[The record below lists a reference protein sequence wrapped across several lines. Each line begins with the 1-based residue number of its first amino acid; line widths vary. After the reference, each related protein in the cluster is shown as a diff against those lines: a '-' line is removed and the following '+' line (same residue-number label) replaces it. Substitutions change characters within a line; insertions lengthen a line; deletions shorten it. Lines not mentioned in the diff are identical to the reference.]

1 MILWN
6 PFTRSVAAAV
16 LGLAWLSMGNASPGA
31 SVESVAASLKAL
43 EARSGGR
50 LGLSVREAGGREILA
65 YRGGERFALCSTF
78 KALLAAVVLARVDAG
93 QEQLARPIPFGEA
106 DLLDHAPVTRKHV
119 KEGRLSVEALCQAT
133 VEISDNTAANLLLDT
148 LGGPAGFTR
157 QLRAWGDA
165 TTRLDRDEP
174 ELNENAPDDPR
185 DTTTPTAMTATLKT
199 LLVDDALKP
208 ASRERL
214 TAWMMASPTGA
225 PRLRAGFPA
234 APPMSWESSGPRAV
248 RRCWWRST
256 PAIPPSPSPRA
267 TPSLPK
273 PPACSRPSCPL
284 RPGRPRPGRSLELES
299 CVDSVRVQ
307 APRES
312 NGPCRR
318 HPGAMGR
325 ACSDESNAGE
335 FHLILGACGG
345 ERFAQLTQGGGWI
358 QKRFIAFIGNGVRKR
373 AEFLP
378 DMVEGARASR
388 PDIDLVKI
396 RDRESAPLHQPPEV
410 QPIPRLIPPQ

>member
-174 ELNENAPDDPR
+174 ELNKNAPDDPR

-234 APPMSWESSGPRAV
+234 AWKIGDKTGTGHRGATNVVGIVWPTGRPPVLVAV
-248 RRCWWRST
+248 YTSDSPQPLSARNAVIAEAARLLTPLLST
-256 PAIPPSPSPRA
+256 PARTTA
-267 TPSLPK
+267 
-273 PPACSRPSCPL
+273 
-284 RPGRPRPGRSLELES
+284 PGRKP
-299 CVDSVRVQ
+299 
-307 APRES
+307 
-312 NGPCRR
+312 
-318 HPGAMGR
+318 
-325 ACSDESNAGE
+325 
-335 FHLILGACGG
+335 
-345 ERFAQLTQGGGWI
+345 
-358 QKRFIAFIGNGVRKR
+358 
-373 AEFLP
+373 
-378 DMVEGARASR
+378 
-388 PDIDLVKI
+388 
-396 RDRESAPLHQPPEV
+396 
-410 QPIPRLIPPQ
+410 